1 MRIPK
6 SPRTIDNEIWLE
18 NPQFIF
24 STEREPSLGLR
35 TRAVAGSQL
44 VNRGGEVRWLE
55 SLSNQ
60 FLTLPPQILGGFV
73 IECVGTNA
81 FTHNTQLLVL
91 RHDLAHVAILTI
103 TSPDLVSRRNKA
115 GPDRR
120 RRPLRNRLVL
130 ERPFAFC
137 S

>member
-1 MRIPK
+1 MRNPK
-6 SPRTIDNEIWLE
+6 SPCTIDNEIWLE

-24 STEREPSLGLR
+24 FGR

-44 VNRGGEVRWLE
+44 VNRGGKVRWLE

-60 FLTLPPQILGGFV
+60 FLTLTPQILGGFV

-120 RRPLRNRLVL
+120 RRPLRNRL
-130 ERPFAFC
+130 
-137 S
+137 